1 MNIANK
7 TVADPQADLATLP
20 LRGFRGFIANFT
32 VLKGARRELWL
43 TFLIKLL
50 IYTAYSI
57 TNKTMVL
64 WLSKDLGFSDQAA
77 GALVGWVW
85 APAMTVFTLLAGS
98 LTDAIGLRRTF
109 FFGVAICTFARSVM
123 VLTTNPTLALVAGL
137 LPLAVGEALGTPVL
151 LAATRVYSTT
161 AQRSISFSIIYALMN
176 VGYFV
181 AGYVFDFV
189 RSRDLHISIGGFQPT
204 PHAQLFGVSL
214 ALEILLFPT
223 IYFLRSRAERS
234 EPDGQLQDR
243 QFTFLSG
250 ITKTVRR
257 SASETTQLFRKLIGQ
272 SGFYR
277 LLVFFLLIGFLKAIF
292 LQMDYVFP
300 KFGDREMGLH
310 APVGKL
316 AGINAILIIILAPI
330 VGALTQ
336 RIASYRMV
344 IIGSIICA
352 AGVFIMA
359 LPADWFV
366 PATTSALGS
375 ALGHGYLQLT
385 GAIHPYYIMSALYL
399 TIFSIGE
406 AFYSPRVYEYAA
418 SIAPPGQEASYGSLA
433 YLPFLVGK
441 LLIGTSGWLLAAFCP
456 AQGQCRPQMMWLIF
470 ATAASV
476 APVGLIAFRRLIQV
490 PEAGRPA

>member
-1 MNIANK
+1 MSDVAKTTIALEEH
-7 TVADPQADLATLP
+7 VAPG
-20 LRGFRGFIANFT
+20 GFGGFISKFT
-32 VLKGARRELWL
+32 VLRGARRELWL

-57 TNKTMVL
+57 TNKTMIL

-109 FFGVAICTFARSVM
+109 FLGVAICTFARSVM
-123 VLTTNPTLALVAGL
+123 VTTTNPTLALIAGL

-161 AQRSISFSIIYALMN
+161 AQRSMAFSIIYALMN

-181 AGYVFDFV
+181 AGYVFDLI
-189 RSRDLHISIGGFQPT
+189 RSLDLHLNIGGFQPT

-223 IYFLRSRAERS
+223 IYFLRRRESGERAKRE
-234 EPDGQLQDR
+234 GQSAR
-243 QFTFLSG
+243 FLTR
-250 ITKTVRR
+250 IAQTVRQ
-257 SASETTQLFRKLIGQ
+257 SAVDTTELFRKLVSQ

-277 LLVFFLLIGFLKAIF
+277 LLVFFLFIGFLKAIF

-316 AGINAILIIILAPI
+316 AGINAILIIVLAPL

-344 IIGSIICA
+344 VIGSVICTV
-352 AGVFIMA
+352 GVFIMT
-359 LPADWFV
+359 LPTDWFG
-366 PATTSALGS
+366 PAANSAIGH
-375 ALGHGYLQLT
+375 ALGHGYLRLT
-385 GAIHPYYIMSALYL
+385 GAVHPYYIMSALYL
-399 TIFSIGE
+399 TVFSIGE

-418 SIAPPGQEASYGSLA
+418 AIAPPGQEASYGALA
-433 YLPFLVGK
+433 YIPFLVGK
-441 LLIGTSGWLLAAFCP
+441 LLIGTSGWVLAAFCP
-456 AQGQCRPQMMWLIF
+456 EQGECHPAMLWLIF
-470 ATAASV
+470 GLAASI
-476 APVGLIAFRRLIQV
+476 APIGLLVFRRYIRV
-490 PEAGRPA
+490 PEAGRAE